1 MFLLQ
6 GLLDLKERFDHFL
19 NSSFDNDILF
29 QQVISSVFREVIT
42 SHASHVP

>member
-6 GLLDLKERFDHFL
+6 GLLDLNERFDHFL

-29 QQVISSVFREVIT
+29 KQVISSVVREVIT
-42 SHASHVP
+42 SHVA